1 MRVSRAYPIVQRSFP
16 WPATRKLP
24 LDSCPGS
31 SYYRVSRP
39 QVVSSCWGGS
49 LMVVETVEEE
59 EALIQNFVDRVPSSA
74 RYLAIENC
82 EDITVELMSYLLQN
96 NSLPGLPTL

>member
-1 MRVSRAYPIVQRSFP
+1 
-16 WPATRKLP
+16 
-24 LDSCPGS
+24 
-31 SYYRVSRP
+31 
-39 QVVSSCWGGS
+39 
-49 LMVVETVEEE
+49 MVVETVEEE

-82 EDITVELMSYLLQN
+82 ENKTVELMSYLLQN